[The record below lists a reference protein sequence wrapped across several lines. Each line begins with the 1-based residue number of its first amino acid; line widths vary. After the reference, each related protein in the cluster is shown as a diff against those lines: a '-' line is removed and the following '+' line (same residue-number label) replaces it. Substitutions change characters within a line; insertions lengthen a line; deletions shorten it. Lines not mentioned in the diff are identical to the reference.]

1 MQRDITKKPIDK
13 LKWNCKKYWINVR
26 EGSNGK
32 KKPEEQN
39 TDGQQKVKQ
48 YTYIPPHR
56 SLVG

>member
-1 MQRDITKKPIDK
+1 M
-13 LKWNCKKYWINVR
+13 
-26 EGSNGK
+26 EK
-32 KKPEEQN
+32 KKTEEQN